1 MYKQIIML
9 SQKLINNL
17 GIRYQ
22 YFKYLFICVGSTLA
36 TQIAAALKSA
46 YV

>member
-1 MYKQIIML
+1 MNQVPV
-9 SQKLINNL
+9 
-17 GIRYQ
+17 
-22 YFKYLFICVGSTLA
+22 FKYLFICLGSTLA